1 MMICIAFVN
10 MLSNS
15 TGTVHW
21 APMLVYAAPAS
32 ADDKR
37 RQPSF
42 SVQPTV
48 TDCLSFLW
56 YWQLTASKIK
66 EFWRKKWDLFV
77 INELLHDEN
86 LLQRKNRIYWKCAE
100 IMKIKKTKNVKFKT
114 ERGLKSKNARKQ
126 THFKIQFYIG
136 IHVTSF
142 GIDHFLPRM
151 SYSTRPSMQCDL
163 RAYGAKVCAKVN
175 FTVHSFTFSHT
186 FSHSHFNTFVKHC

>member
-77 INELLHDEN
+77 KNELLHDEN

-136 IHVTSF
+136 IHVTKVKIS
-142 GIDHFLPRM
+142 ILLHSPRPTVYPAMCPLPNLTWWGV
-151 SYSTRPSMQCDL
+151 SCL
-163 RAYGAKVCAKVN
+163 N
-175 FTVHSFTFSHT
+175 LL
-186 FSHSHFNTFVKHC
+186 